1 MTTIKDK
8 LIEVLDFL
16 DYAHSELDTATNE
29 LPDYSANESSRTYM
43 SQTESYLTD
52 AKDIL
57 ADAVNVL
64 VGDRY

>member
-1 MTTIKDK
+1 MTTIKEK

-29 LPDYSANESSRTYM
+29 LPDYSANESTRNYM

-52 AKDIL
+52 AKDML
-57 ADAVNVL
+57 TDAVNVL
-64 VGDRY
+64 VGNRY

>member
-1 MTTIKDK
+1 MTTIKEK
-8 LIEVLDFL
+8 LTEVLDFL

-29 LPDYSANESSRTYM
+29 LPDYSANESTRTYM

-57 ADAVNVL
+57 ADIVTVL

>member
-16 DYAHSELDTATNE
+16 DYAHSELDTASNE
-29 LPDYSANESSRTYM
+29 LPDYSANESSSTYM

-57 ADAVNVL
+57 ENAVTEL
-64 VGDRY
+64 VGNRY